1 MEANKTKIV
10 ELTSDEV
17 NLIMEALS
25 CLDDSRSDELRWA
38 LAGNESRLAEADQN
52 CINAIEALQEKLSSV
67 DTMTYREFLD
77 KFGPQIDALECF
89 NANGEEIS
97 DEDEIPDDTPVIRFG
112 RMSGWFS
119 VELDME

>member
-1 MEANKTKIV
+1 MNNIH
-10 ELTSDEV
+10 
-17 NLIMEALS
+17 
-25 CLDDSRSDELRWA
+25 WY
-38 LAGNESRLAEADQN
+38 
-52 CINAIEALQEKLSSV
+52 V

-77 KFGPQIDALECF
+77 KYEPQMDVLECF

-119 VELDME
+119 VDLDME